1 MRERLLLE
9 KEAKDR
15 EIEEQMK
22 RLEQEKVTMIEEMKK
37 KQEEMAKVNN

>member
-1 MRERLLLE
+1 MQERLLLE
-9 KEAKDR
+9 KEVKDR

>member
-1 MRERLLLE
+1 VQKQLKEMQEKLQLE
-9 KEAKDR
+9 KEAKDK

-37 KQEEMAKVNN
+37 K

>member
-1 MRERLLLE
+1 MQKQLKEMQERLLLE
-9 KEAKDR
+9 KEVKDR

-37 KQEEMAKVNN
+37 K